1 MENYQTLTDE
11 QFALIEPILKEERDP
26 RGRKPTITDRQVLDA
41 LFYILREGCRWRALP
56 PHFGQWMAVFMRYK
70 RWVERGVLWKI
81 LMRLQR
87 ANALKVKIALW
98 IAPSSEPTGMHPAP
112 QKKGNKS
119 GTGAISWRL
128 GNKTSSACG

>member
-87 ANALKVKIALW
+87 ANVLKVKIAFMDSTVVR
-98 IAPSSEPTGMHPAP
+98 AHRHASGAS
-112 QKKGNKS
+112 KKGE
-119 GTGAISWRL
+119 
-128 GNKTSSACG
+128 